1 MLSGMQ
7 DENTTVEDID
17 SGLHLSRVNARE
29 RITGVL
35 RTIFSNKG
43 ALAGASIVLV
53 FVGISIAVI
62 LANLL
67 NTRITPYNPLTQD
80 VGPTLAAPSWAHL
93 MGTDQLGRDVFSRI
107 IDATPNDFAVSL
119 AVIAF
124 ALTIGALVGTYSAFH
139 GGLIDEALMRTTDI
153 FFAIPV
159 LVLAMSIGIALG
171 PGVAHMA
178 IALMIV
184 WWPPYARL
192 ARGEALKIAH
202 QNYVQAAQLSGAG
215 RFRILFEHALPN
227 ITLTLIVYAT
237 LDIGTV
243 IIVYAGLSYL
253 GLAVR
258 PPLPD
263 WGEMVSSYQ
272 NFMLSS
278 PWLPLFP
285 GLVIALGVVGFSLLG
300 DGLRDT
306 LEGI

>member
-1 MLSGMQ
+1 MLSGTE
-7 DENTTVEDID
+7 DENMPVADPIVQVPGAST
-17 SGLHLSRVNARE
+17 RE
-29 RITGVL
+29 RIVSTL
-35 RTIFSNKG
+35 RVILSNKG
-43 ALAGASIVLV
+43 ALAGACIVIA
-53 FVGISIAVI
+53 FVAISIAVSI
-62 LANLL
+62 ASLFH
-67 NTRITPYNPLTQD
+67 TRITPYDPLTQD

-107 IDATPNDFAVSL
+107 IAATPNDFAVGL
-119 AVIAF
+119 VVIAF
-124 ALTIGALVGTYSAFH
+124 ALIVGALIGTYAAFH
-139 GGLIDEALMRTTDI
+139 GGLIDEALMRTTDV

-159 LVLAMSIGIALG
+159 LVLAMAIGIALG
-171 PGVAHMA
+171 PGIVHMA

-202 QNYVQAAQLSGAG
+202 QNYIQAAQLSGAG

-272 NFMLSS
+272 DFILSS

-285 GLVIALGVVGFSLLG
+285 GLIIALGVIGFSLLG
-300 DGLRDT
+300 DGLRDA
-306 LEGI
+306 LQRA